1 MAVRPFGRSGVRIT
15 KHQKRPEEHAM
26 STSRFIQRFGDKITG
41 VLSGYDRLVLRGSLL
56 AIVFPEGM
64 KRVLRLKDI
73 LLKDFGRW
81 AENMTKQVKEA
92 SFRAARDQNRPM
104 VYLKSASTDK
114 DEFAR
119 KIAAK
124 DGITTGLV
132 AILTCLEPCHS
143 FAIHRNPQTHKLE
156 LVKDMR
162 KGLAVY
168 HYCIDPQFGW
178 MNARIQSWLPFSI
191 QVCINGRE
199 WLAPML
205 DKNGI
210 GYGR

>member
-1 MAVRPFGRSGVRIT
+1 
-15 KHQKRPEEHAM
+15 
-26 STSRFIQRFGDKITG
+26 
-41 VLSGYDRLVLRGSLL
+41 
-56 AIVFPEGM
+56 M
-64 KRVLRLKDI
+64 KRVLRLKKV
-73 LLKDFGRW
+73 LLKDFGEW
-81 AENMTKQVKEA
+81 AQRMTEQLKQA
-92 SFRAARDQNRPM
+92 SCQAARDQNRPI

-124 DGITTGLV
+124 DGIRTGLV
-132 AILTCLEPCHS
+132 AILTCLEPCNS
-143 FAIHRNPQTHKLE
+143 FDIHRNKQSHKLE

-168 HYCIDPQFGW
+168 HYWIDPQFGW

-199 WLAPML
+199 WLAPIL
-205 DKNGI
+205 GQKWDPLPPL
-210 GYGR
+210 